1 MRIGRST
8 YSASLLFSGLECF
21 SEGAEFFA
29 LQQWVYQTG
38 STTICLAPNSFSD
51 VEQCI
56 DFGTNL
62 GANGQA
68 LKIWQRYEGLP
79 QQQLYITED
88 NHIAVANGP
97 GNCADVQ
104 AESNT
109 RPPRGGLPY
118 GTFKDVQSYQCTY
131 LNTNQ
136 VSTHLLLSQEYSR

>member
-1 MRIGRST
+1 MGIGRST
-8 YSASLLFSGLECF
+8 YSSSLLFSGLECF

-29 LQQWVYQTG
+29 LQQWVYQIG

-62 GANGQA
+62 GANGQP

-79 QQQLYITED
+79 QQQLYITDD

-104 AESNT
+104 EESNT

-118 GTFKDVQSYQCTY
+118 GTYKDVQSYQCFFG
-131 LNTNQ
+131 NTNQ
-136 VSTHLLLSQEYSR
+136 VSIDGLPPGVRY